1 MGFVYTLADAI
12 PRGRLRA
19 RLWLLFI
26 RLRLRF
32 SAVASGRG
40 LTPLLVFACHLV
52 CRTDAGG
59 EFRLGLPSVPCC
71 VAARYHGSE
80 LRRKEKDVTRRVP
93 SGDPGKPH

>member
-1 MGFVYTLADAI
+1 MGFVNALADAI

-32 SAVASGRG
+32 SAVASGRS
-40 LTPLLVFACHLV
+40 LTPLLVFVCQLV

-59 EFRLGLPSVPCC
+59 EFRIGFRPYRAV
-71 VAARYHGSE
+71 
-80 LRRKEKDVTRRVP
+80 
-93 SGDPGKPH
+93 